1 MITYNWTIAQLD
13 RQTDTGGVVTAHWRV
28 TAVDGDYSAS
38 AYGTVG
44 FTPDPDA
51 PNFVPFE
58 QLTEADVL
66 AWVWAS
72 MDKDAAEA
80 SLATQIEAQ
89 KNPPVV
95 SGLPWSNNQVE

>member
-1 MITYNWTIAQLD
+1 MTTYNWTIAQLD

-28 TAVDGDYSAS
+28 TAVEGDYSAS
-38 AYGTVG
+38 AYGTAG

-72 MDKDAAEA
+72 MDKDATEA
-80 SLATQIEAQ
+80 SLATQIETQ